1 MATRTPSAPTNRLL
15 SRVSASDFALLNPYL
30 ARVDLPLRKRLE
42 THGKPIDYVYF
53 PDSGF
58 ASVVAN
64 GHNGAVRGIE
74 VGLIGRE
81 GMTGLAVVMG
91 TDRTPHETFMQNA
104 GTGWRV
110 AAGNLRRAMEQSRTL
125 QQSFLLYG
133 HAFIVQAT
141 YTAMANGRS
150 KLEDRLARWLLMA
163 RDRVDSDRLT
173 LTHEFLSMMLGVR
186 RPGVTVA
193 INLLE
198 KAGLIEA
205 SRGATTIIDREGLE
219 RISNGAYGAA
229 EAEFNRLFG

>member
-1 MATRTPSAPTNRLL
+1 MVTKTPSIPSNRLL
-15 SRVSASDFALLNPYL
+15 SRVSASDLALLKPHL

-42 THGKPIDYVYF
+42 AHSKPIDYVYF

-64 GHNGAVRGIE
+64 GHDGGVRGIE

-110 AAGNLRRAMEQSRTL
+110 AAGNLRQAMEQSRTL

-219 RISNGAYGAA
+219 RISNGAYGTP
-229 EAEFNRLFG
+229 EAELNRLFG